1 MKGLKILGREVT
13 DIDKAQLK
21 QLELQKKLEEPIRPT
36 IPIQEADALHIQS
49 MLQDFPEA
57 RLAFS
62 IAWILGQRIGDVMR
76 LEQRGI
82 GIPIKDPLT
91 TKWNVPITF
100 YVTKNVKKA
109 DPYTLH
115 LPLQSTVGMELT
127 EFTKKRSSSDHSV
140 THGKKPLLFQPN
152 SIWHIR
158 QCIHG
163 MSKGFNLLSIRKGGL
178 QNMAMKGVKDVKK
191 FSRHT
196 TEAMLQRYLDWG
208 KADLAPAR
216 EAQAANL
223 FSAW

>member
-36 IPIQEADALHIQS
+36 IPIQEDDALKIQS

-57 RLAFS
+57 RLAFA

-76 LEQRGI
+76 LEHRGI
-82 GIPIKDPLT
+82 GIPLMDPLT
-91 TKWNVPITF
+91 HTWNVPITF
-100 YVTKNVKKA
+100 HVTKNMKKA

-115 LPLQSTVGMELT
+115 LPLQSTVGKELT
-127 EFTKKRSSSDHSV
+127 ELAQRRPPSD
-140 THGKKPLLFQPN
+140 TRGQKLLLFQPN
-152 SIWHIR
+152 FIWHIR

-163 MSKGFNLLSIRKGGL
+163 MSKGFKLLSIRKCGL

-208 KADLAPAR
+208 KADLAPVR
-216 EAQAANL
+216 EAQTANL